1 MKFKKIIALA
11 AIMLSLFSCGK
22 TTISDE
28 SNSSYSDSISIRPL
42 IVGSASD
49 ISDTIKISNETFIN
63 YESEEVTSKL
73 SDHKFSYSRELIEAG
88 YVVQEDDYESLKEQL
103 TSFCIIATCEKLK
116 LEMLRYDDNIQARI
130 DQGFQIGDVVVGKL
144 DAYYDDFYGV
154 YYVVWLG
161 LGRYTFINTDLLNQA

>member
-1 MKFKKIIALA
+1 MH
-11 AIMLSLFSCGK
+11 
-22 TTISDE
+22 
-28 SNSSYSDSISIRPL
+28 YR
-42 IVGSASD
+42 
-49 ISDTIKISNETFIN
+49 
-63 YESEEVTSKL
+63 
-73 SDHKFSYSRELIEAG
+73 
-88 YVVQEDDYESLKEQL
+88 
-103 TSFCIIATCEKLK
+103 TCEKLK